1 MINFDGTSYKKLS
14 DVPDQFLKCLSELP
28 IHTNHFLVFNK
39 KIMELEANYFSIMAS
54 LRRSRVRIPMKYTL
68 EYFQDQTELMI
79 DKNNTGK
86 YSLII
91 AQFYRNNNPTEQLPV
106 CETSFWMQTLNIDWK
121 MKSISLILYKDYTIM
136 AGAYS
141 NLYQT
146 NEPLRKLA
154 EVFAYEND
162 FEASLIINDEKKIV
176 ESTRGA
182 IFLIFDNKI
191 CTPPLSSGVVN
202 SVSRKAMIDFI
213 SNNNSYEM
221 VVEDIPVFNLQRAS
235 EIFLF
240 SFKYGLTKTFNFR
253 KKEFSSEVS
262 KTIEVL
268 FFDHLRN
275 QF

>member
-14 DVPDQFLKCLSELP
+14 DAPDQFLKCLSELP
-28 IHTNHFLVFNK
+28 IHTIHFLVFNK

-54 LRRSRVRIPMKYTL
+54 LRRSRVRIPMKYTI

-91 AQFYRNNNPTEQLPV
+91 AQFYRNNNPTKQLPV
-106 CETSFWMQTLNIDWK
+106 CETSFWMQTLKVDWK
-121 MKSISLILYKDYTIM
+121 MKSISLILYKDHTIM

-182 IFLIFDNKI
+182 IFLVFDNKI
-191 CTPPLSSGVVN
+191 YTPPLSSGVVN

-221 VVEDIPVFNLQRAS
+221 IVEDIPVFNLQRAS

-240 SFKYGLTKTFNFR
+240 SFQYGLTKTFNFR
-253 KKEFSSEVS
+253 KKEYNTEVS